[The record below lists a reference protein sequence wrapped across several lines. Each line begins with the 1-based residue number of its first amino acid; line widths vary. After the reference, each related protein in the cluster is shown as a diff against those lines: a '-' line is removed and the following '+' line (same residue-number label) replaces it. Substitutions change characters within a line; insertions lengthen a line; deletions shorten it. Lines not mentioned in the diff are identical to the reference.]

1 MINCFLDTNVL
12 LDWVLDR
19 EPFDSEALLIIE
31 LAEKGIIE
39 AEISSAS
46 LFTVT
51 YFIRKT
57 QTLAGATRIIRDMI
71 SIFSLLPTTKSE
83 VQTALNSNAVDLE
96 DAYQYFTALSHP
108 SIDYFV
114 TRNEKH
120 FHRIESK
127 LPVVSPVEF
136 LKIVT
141 AAK

>member
-1 MINCFLDTNVL
+1 MINCFIDTNVL

-19 EPFDSEALLIIE
+19 KPFNSEALLIKE
-31 LAEKGIIE
+31 LAEKRIIE

-57 QTLAGATRIIRDMI
+57 NTLAGTTRIIRAMI

-83 VQTALNSNAVDLE
+83 VQTALNSYAVELE
-96 DAYQYFTALSHP
+96 DAYQYFTAVSHP

-120 FHRIESK
+120 FHRIETK
-127 LPVVSPVEF
+127 LPVVNPGEF
-136 LKIVT
+136 LKII
-141 AAK
+141 AA